1 MNANNKIILSKGWK
15 PKISFDE
22 GLKITIDW
30 YKKFNNLY
38 IKKIANSIDCND
50 WEDIEKNFRIIF
62 KFFNIFLLTY

>member
-38 IKKIANSIDCND
+38 IKKIASSIDCND
-50 WEDIEKNFRIIF
+50 WEDIKKEF
-62 KFFNIFLLTY
+62 